1 MGGEDAEECVRGD
14 SLGQWK
20 EVFFSGNGEF
30 SDAHFADLRRGSRI
44 RAVFE
49 VNFDGF
55 PEIAQGFQF
64 GGSEA

>member
-1 MGGEDAEECVRGD
+1 MGRA
-14 SLGQWK
+14 
-20 EVFFSGNGEF
+20 FFSGNGEF

-49 VNFDGF
+49 VKFDGF
-55 PEIAQGFQF
+55 PEIAQGFLF

>member
-1 MGGEDAEECVRGD
+1 MRRNASEEIRLGMGRA
-14 SLGQWK
+14 
-20 EVFFSGNGEF
+20 FFSGNGEF

-49 VNFDGF
+49 VKFDGF
-55 PEIAQGFQF
+55 PEIAQGFLF